1 MLIVSERLE
10 INLKAKLFRGFSD
23 PSRLRILDTLRDK
36 PLTVSQIVE
45 STGLTQ
51 SNVSN
56 HLGCLKDCGLVVAE
70 QSGRFV
76 IYRLSDDR
84 VADLLGLAE
93 SFLSDIARG
102 IYECTRY
109 SEPENADKTEEVEE

>member
-1 MLIVSERLE
+1 MIIASERLE

-23 PSRLRILDTLRDK
+23 PSRLSILEALRDN
-36 PLTVSQIVE
+36 PLTVSQVVE

-56 HLGCLKDCGLVVAE
+56 HLGCLKDCGLVVSE

-84 VADLLGLAE
+84 VVDLLGLAE

-109 SEPENADKTEEVEE
+109 SLPENADETEEVEE